1 LHPLLG
7 VQWRITEQ
15 SSVGIPVLTGRLEKM
30 FSVNDEKRSI
40 AAALALSAACS
51 MLAVRRQ
58 RKALSPIRQRVGGT
72 TRSPDDEARSADC
85 AGTLAT
91 DDPGARFTKYLTIY
105 REIISSLSSDRLK
118 IMIFNVLRFLLGIS
132 QANVRTLSETILW
145 FCK

>member
-1 LHPLLG
+1 
-7 VQWRITEQ
+7 
-15 SSVGIPVLTGRLEKM
+15 M

-58 RKALSPIRQRVGGT
+58 RKALSPIRQRVCGT
-72 TRSPDDEARSADC
+72 TKSPDDEACSADC

-105 REIISSLSSDRLK
+105 REIISSLSLDRLK
-118 IMIFNVLRFLLGIS
+118 IMISTCLDFS
-132 QANVRTLSETILW
+132 
-145 FCK
+145 